1 MKSLLHSQAVI
12 SARQFALFR
21 IIFGAYLAWHYT
33 ALVPWGA
40 ELFSTAG
47 ILGAPGA
54 NPFHGRWWNPL
65 FDPAA
70 ASLATILPAI
80 AGILSLLLACGIGR
94 RLVAIALAIIHS
106 MLFTACP
113 LIANPG
119 LPYVGLLLWLCAIIP
134 PGETWSRSN
143 RDWRIP
149 GVAFLTAN
157 FLLAAG
163 YTFSGVSK
171 LTSPGWLDGT
181 ALHTV
186 LQGALARSNGVP
198 ELLAAMPEEMLR
210 LMTWGTL
217 AFEIAY
223 LPLWFISRLRTPL
236 WLAAISFHTGILLT
250 LDFADLTLGM
260 LMIHLFVMPA
270 WLRDAHTSET
280 IAFARQTPGSI
291 ESGANI
297 CTGDSF
303 SFVHRSL
310 TTPNHENCITRRTPL
325 FRRQRFA
332 TDSRGSDL
340 EGRYRPPRGEG
351 RASRRGWRHGVA
363 QDG

>member
-1 MKSLLHSQAVI
+1 MNSLLHSQAAV

-40 ELFSTAG
+40 ELFSSAG
-47 ILGAPGA
+47 ILGSPGA

-65 FDPAA
+65 FDPIAA
-70 ASLATILPAI
+70 PLATILPAI

-94 RLVAIALAIIHS
+94 RLIAITLAIIHS

-134 PGETWSRSN
+134 PGETWGGSN

-149 GVAFLTAN
+149 GMAFFTAN

-171 LTSPGWLDGT
+171 LTSPGWFDGT
-181 ALHTV
+181 ALNTV
-186 LQGALARSNGVP
+186 LQGALARTNGVP
-198 ELLAAMPEEMLR
+198 ERLAAMPDTMLS
-210 LMTWGTL
+210 LMKWGTL

-236 WLAAISFHTGILLT
+236 WLTAIAFHTGILFS

-270 WLRDAHTSET
+270 WLRDVPTRKTVAGKW
-280 IAFARQTPGSI
+280 QTPGGI
-291 ESGANI
+291 ETGANI
-297 CTGDSF
+297 CSVDSF
-303 SFVHRSL
+303 PSVH
-310 TTPNHENCITRRTPL
+310 PRRTP
-325 FRRQRFA
+325 FSHEIRITHHASRFCRQRFA
-332 TDSRGSDL
+332 AHRRGANL
-340 EGRYRPPRGEG
+340 ERRIG
-351 RASRRGWRHGVA
+351 RA
-363 QDG
+363 

>member
-1 MKSLLHSQAVI
+1 MNSLLHSRAAV

-40 ELFSTAG
+40 ELFSAAG
-47 ILGAPGA
+47 ILGEPGA

-70 ASLATILPAI
+70 APLATIFPAI
-80 AGILSLLLACGIGR
+80 AGILSVLLACGIGR
-94 RLVAIALAIIHS
+94 RLVALALAVIHS

-134 PGETWSRSN
+134 SGETWSGSN

-149 GVAFLTAN
+149 GMAFLTAN

-181 ALHTV
+181 ALNTV
-186 LQGALARSNGVP
+186 LQGALARGNGVP
-198 ELLAAMPEEMLR
+198 ELLTALPDEMLS
-210 LMTWGTL
+210 LMTWGAL
-217 AFEIAY
+217 VFEIAY
-223 LPLWFISRLRTPL
+223 LPLWVFSRFRTSL
-236 WLAAISFHTGILLT
+236 WLAAIFFHIGILFS
-250 LDFADLTLGM
+250 LDFADLTLSM
-260 LMIHLFVMPA
+260 FMIHLFVMPA
-270 WLRDAHTSET
+270 WLRDPLKGES
-280 IAFARQTPGSI
+280 IAGPRQIPRGIDTA
-291 ESGANI
+291 ANI
-297 CTGDSF
+297 CPVDSF
-303 SFVHRSL
+303 SFVH
-310 TTPNHENCITRRTPL
+310 H
-325 FRRQRFA
+325 
-332 TDSRGSDL
+332 
-340 EGRYRPPRGEG
+340 RPTHRIQP
-351 RASRRGWRHGVA
+351 
-363 QDG
+363 